1 MAQARD
7 MRQELVHH
15 LALFE
20 DHKISARQLEEQV
33 LRLLA
38 QLPIEDKELAEAVDR
53 LDVALMKYFDGFI
66 GWAELYEEVVQALRG
81 LSTATID
88 LRQPSIMSSSD
99 TRTETVSCKVST
111 GAVRS
116 HFAWAKIN
124 LATT

>member
-1 MAQARD
+1 MVQGD
-7 MRQELVHH
+7 IRQELVHH
-15 LALFE
+15 LALFR

-66 GWAELYEEVVQALRG
+66 GWAELYEEVDQALRG
-81 LSTATID
+81 LSTVMID
-88 LRQPSIMSSSD
+88 LRQAFIRPSSD
-99 TRTETVSCKVST
+99 ARTAAVSCEFST
-111 GAVRS
+111 GAIRNVAS
-116 HFAWAKIN
+116 VKIN